1 MVAVIEDFNSQYRV
15 SEGATID
22 IDVRDI
28 EIGAQINF
36 EKVCFFD
43 GEKGVKIGAP
53 YVTGVKVTG
62 TVMEAIKGEKVIT
75 AHFRRRKDS
84 RSRKGHRQKY
94 LRVKID
100 KIEA

>member
-1 MVAVIEDFNSQYRV
+1 MVAVIEDLNSQYRV

-28 EIGAQINF
+28 EVGAQIKF

-43 GEKGVKIGAP
+43 GESGAKIGAP
-53 YVTGVKVTG
+53 YVAGAKVTG
-62 TVMEAIKGEKVIT
+62 TVLEAIKGPKVIT

-84 RSRKGHRQKY
+84 RSRKGHRQQY

>member
-1 MVAVIEDFNSQYRV
+1 MVAVIEDLNSQYRV
-15 SEGATID
+15 SEGDTID
-22 IDVRDI
+22 VDVRDI

-43 GEKGVKIGAP
+43 GESGAKIGAP
-53 YVTGVKVTG
+53 YVQGVKVTG
-62 TVMEAIKGEKVIT
+62 TVIDFFRGPKVIT

-84 RSRKGHRQKY
+84 RSRKGHRQNY